1 MFIFFLQFYCNL
13 RKNASKHEPQF
24 TLYLKTNQEKVQPLI
39 LDYHCISYNLA
50 RTGLA
55 FEPGNIVLGPWFQLG
70 NSELRWIQPLR
81 YISCKDWSVYD
92 IWDYE
97 GGGKGLWSM
106 FDSSPTERCAVSW
119 INLIFAEWTL
129 SCQLQVRPKSDFVL
143 THSSTCL
150 KFFFFTREKNNTAT
164 LKLFTATTHYSILI
178 I

>member
-1 MFIFFLQFYCNL
+1 MLQNMSH
-13 RKNASKHEPQF
+13 KF
-24 TLYLKTNQEKVQPLI
+24 TLYLKTNQGKVKPLI

-106 FDSSPTERCAVSW
+106 FDSSPTERCAISW